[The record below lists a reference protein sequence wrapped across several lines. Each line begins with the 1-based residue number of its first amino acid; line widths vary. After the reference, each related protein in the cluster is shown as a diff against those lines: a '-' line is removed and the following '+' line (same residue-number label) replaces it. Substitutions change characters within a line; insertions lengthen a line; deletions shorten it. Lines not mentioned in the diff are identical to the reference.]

1 MGAEGKLSIRER
13 AAAAWKRERPLR
25 EAARVEKLARQI
37 EAADAKLM
45 QMFGPECEIK
55 LGLSPAGTVR
65 AEVED
70 VRFIADF
77 YEDDAFCSLAIILKE
92 TCPYCG
98 REIMLGRIDDLADL
112 GKRLEEFETGIS
124 HKCF

>member
-1 MGAEGKLSIRER
+1 VDTKLE
-13 AAAAWKRERPLR
+13 
-25 EAARVEKLARQI
+25 
-37 EAADAKLM
+37 
-45 QMFGPECEIK
+45 QMFGPKSQVK
-55 LGLSPAGTVR
+55 LGLSPAGTVT

-70 VRFIADF
+70 VRFTADF

-98 REIMLGRIDDLADL
+98 REMVLGKVDDLADL
-112 GKRLEEFETGIS
+112 GKMLEEFETGVS